1 MVETDKA
8 PAFGDA
14 IRFQLLIDAVVDYAI
29 FQLDES
35 GRIVTW
41 NTGAQRIKGYT
52 ESEIIGKHLSTFYT
66 EEDQKS
72 GVPQRA
78 LETAGQTGKYEAEGW
93 RVRKDGTKFWA
104 LVVID
109 AIRDKETGKLIGFA
123 KVTRDITE
131 RREAQLKLQAVQEQL
146 AVSQKMEAVGQ
157 LSGGIAHD
165 FNNLLMIVIG
175 NLETA
180 RHQSLKTPTNPT
192 LNRAL
197 TNAMRGAQRAAALT
211 SRLLAFS
218 RRQPLEPKPTDIN
231 KFLSGAS
238 DFLQRSLGEKIQ
250 IETVGAAGLWQ
261 AEVDPNHL
269 EAALVNL
276 AINARDAM
284 PNGGKLTLEG
294 ANIYVDQDYAQLN
307 PELPPGQYVVLC
319 VSDTGIGM
327 EPDVLE
333 HAFEPFFTT
342 KELGHGTG
350 LGLSQVY
357 GFVKQSGGHI
367 KIYSELNQGTT
378 VKIYLPRLIGSP
390 PDEANDP
397 DQTLVGAEEAES
409 ILLVEDDAD
418 LRAYLADV
426 LRGLDYRVIVAPSA
440 EAAREVLRSARPIDL
455 LLTDIIMPSSHG
467 RDLGKEAER
476 LRPGIRILYMTGY
489 SRNAVVHQGRLD
501 EGVDLLQKPVS
512 QAQLAM
518 RVRAALDRKR

>member
-8 PAFGDA
+8 PAFGDT
-14 IRFQLLIDAVVDYAI
+14 IRLQLLIDAVVDYAI

-35 GRIVTW
+35 GRIATW

-52 ESEIIGKHLSTFYT
+52 QSEIIGKHLSTFYT

-93 RVRKDGTKFWA
+93 SVRKDGTKFWA

-180 RHQSLKTPTNPT
+180 RHQSLKTPINPT
-192 LNRAL
+192 LSRAL
-197 TNAMRGAQRAAALT
+197 SNAMRGAQRAAALP

-218 RRQPLEPKPTDIN
+218 LRQPLEPKPTDIN
-231 KFLSGAS
+231 KFLNGAS

-250 IETVGAAGLWQ
+250 IETVGVAGLWQ

-409 ILLVEDDAD
+409 ILL
-418 LRAYLADV
+418 
-426 LRGLDYRVIVAPSA
+426 
-440 EAAREVLRSARPIDL
+440 
-455 LLTDIIMPSSHG
+455 
-467 RDLGKEAER
+467 
-476 LRPGIRILYMTGY
+476 
-489 SRNAVVHQGRLD
+489 
-501 EGVDLLQKPVS
+501 
-512 QAQLAM
+512 
-518 RVRAALDRKR
+518 